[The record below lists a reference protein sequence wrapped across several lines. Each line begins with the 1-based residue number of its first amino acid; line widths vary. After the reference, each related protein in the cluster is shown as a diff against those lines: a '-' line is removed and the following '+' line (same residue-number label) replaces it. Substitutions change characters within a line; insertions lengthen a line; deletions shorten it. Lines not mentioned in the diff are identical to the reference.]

1 MIGQRKDFSRNDV
14 AKINRMYQCSEPLI
28 NHFFCEFTEENI
40 GGFVNQPIDDKEL
53 AKEENVSESEYFS
66 MVKPHKCLQIS
77 DYIFSELIGNN
88 MTFDRVELLVI
99 SGKDNGA
106 LGK

>member
-40 GGFVNQPIDDKEL
+40 GGFVNQPIDDKDL
-53 AKEENVSESEYFS
+53 AKEENVSQKF
-66 MVKPHKCLQIS
+66 H
-77 DYIFSELIGNN
+77 
-88 MTFDRVELLVI
+88 I
-99 SGKDNGA
+99 SGCHQLGCSHLKKDQGA
-106 LGK
+106 NEYWLF

>member
-53 AKEENVSESEYFS
+53 AKEENVSQY
-66 MVKPHKCLQIS
+66 K
-77 DYIFSELIGNN
+77 DYLAVTIIFSESIGNN
-88 MTFDRVELLVI
+88 MTLGKVESLVI
-99 SGKDNGA
+99 SGNFLLEIQD
-106 LGK
+106 

>member
-40 GGFVNQPIDDKEL
+40 GGFVNQPIDDKDL
-53 AKEENVSESEYFS
+53 AKEENVSLTEHLSIF
-66 MVKPHKCLQIS
+66 L
-77 DYIFSELIGNN
+77 DYILSELIGNN
-88 MTFDRVELLVI
+88 MTSDRAELLVI
-99 SGKDNGA
+99 SGTR
-106 LGK
+106 